1 MDHYHGYFSKLIS
14 TSSHKKTEAKLKFK
28 LKSLSEY
35 LKVMI
40 EIETSILQTKY
51 DLRHLDSDASTLKQA
66 KIQFKNLKILFDNV
80 PLKDFGMTIDRLQEV
95 FEVIGMLFEKLTRC
109 QCTKCQP
116 SLEDNLNDYYCS
128 FNNTYHVVE
137 LD

>member
-1 MDHYHGYFSKLIS
+1 MDHYHCYFSKLIS
-14 TSSHKKTEAKLKFK
+14 TNSRKKTEAKFIFK
-28 LKSLSEY
+28 LKSLSEF

-40 EIETSILQTKY
+40 EVEASILQTKY

-80 PLKDFGMTIDRLQEV
+80 PQLTIDRLQEV
-95 FEVIGMLFEKLTRC
+95 FEVIGMLFERLSRC